1 MGKSLGRK
9 IIATVGILS
18 IVLFLCCLLNA
29 SAWSIIEKQNAQVAA
44 NFEEYKK
51 AAESADKTKMKEAQE
66 NVEYMLERCHVRR
79 HIMGGANRTLIS
91 AEAPLRLCRTGT

>member
-66 NVEYMLERCHVRR
+66 NVEYMLERCHVRAD
-79 HIMGGANRTLIS
+79 GTFVFDLIFV
-91 AEAPLRLCRTGT
+91 C